1 MKSNRIMLL
10 FLAVFC
16 VLVLSGN
23 GRAAEKV
30 KLISPVEV
38 ESYYNNPNDRGVFLY
53 LNEEV
58 TSASLKRHIRF
69 KPTAGFF
76 NVSSIY
82 KPNKHCYKI
91 SGKFVSDANYVLELL
106 PGKNE
111 SGSSLQFAEAKIEFK
126 AKGAKPEF
134 RFIADRS
141 VIELKSK
148 QLLPISFT
156 STGDFRCELVN
167 VPPFFAPALEGYTI
181 FAEADELRPTSTES
195 VKANV
200 DANENNKTQV
210 ASISEVIKEM
220 QKRFDLLNNF
230 QDTPSVPEL
239 EAFIKNPFSF
249 ASKGYLGSQGK
260 EDELM
265 FSLPLDYRKAPEN
278 GGAVL
283 IKLLENNE
291 SKAQEAVR
299 LVQVTDLSI
308 TYKFSAKSMLLWV
321 TSIETGKPVAG
332 ASIML
337 ITKNNRYAFPGKT
350 NKDGILNF
358 KTNDNL
364 RQIYFEEENY
374 KFVQEPV
381 AMSDLIMA
389 SVVTENDSS
398 FIKLNSNR
406 IYPSNVQ
413 QMAVDE
419 ANFVEKRGQIFC
431 ERGVYRPG
439 EEVYWK
445 AVFRQYDNGVI
456 KTPTATDA
464 VIIINNARGEEVY
477 KKTHAL
483 SEFGSCNG
491 TFNLTSYAQTGQYQ
505 IIGYIPENA
514 SGTNVTLNPEWDLL
528 MKRKSSE
535 RSVEQHKEPY
545 ESTSY
550 CTKSFQV
557 QEFEA
562 PRHFGEITFT
572 TAKRKIQHIVGQEK
586 EQDFVKFKIKGKYYA
601 GGNLRHAKVQWA
613 AHMVGHKTKLI
624 QRPEYYFGNDMSD
637 KTLIESGN
645 TILDKDG
652 TVEIELLLSQS
663 VITGLNAIEM
673 TATILDVDGKAATV
687 VKTYQPQ
694 PSFRV
699 GISDVSGPD
708 KDGMSLVKTIAIDK
722 NGNPLGEGKIT
733 LELMTNKWFYTQKRS
748 NNGSVYYSWSNAW
761 VRQVLLTANTNYGEA
776 SFNISLNKSE
786 SYIIKATYSDGI
798 NTSSS
803 AREVAPAGGLSS
815 YVDYNNQ
822 NRTDSGN
829 GLLLTADKNEAKTDD
844 KITIKYTLPRA
855 CSYALVTCENNE
867 ILYARVIKTDKS
879 YGEFTET
886 MTKACQPNVYVGITA
901 PALRSEFPLYS
912 GNVDT
917 DYPRTLYG
925 YTKIAVCN
933 EQTKLNIAIEE
944 NEKNLIKA
952 MPGQM
957 KKLQFKVQDAQ
968 GAAVESELAI
978 CVADESILALTGFA
992 TPVLSA
998 LKNFTIPLSVFMGD
1012 LRVSLISQDLFKLI
1026 STRALTGGGEGSG
1039 EVVSESDL
1047 REDFRPVAYWNGAL
1061 KTDSE
1066 GKAEIE
1072 FKVPD
1077 TMTLYRIYAVAIDK
1091 NSGFASN
1098 ERPMQ
1103 VSRDFYVEPGV
1114 MAFMT
1119 EGDKAVISLTYQNK
1133 TDQSGEA
1140 SARIESMQNITAVLK
1155 DEKVNLE
1162 KFSNTTSKIELEAD
1176 SDFNEATLLISAN
1189 FNGMK
1194 DSVKRVIPINTA
1206 HIMINRQKSGA
1217 FKQNIEV
1224 KPEFPE
1230 WLDNDIIQT
1239 NVNGRISLSCGL
1251 WARLAPTLNY
1261 LMTYPY
1267 GCAEQVSSGLIPLAA
1282 LRTLAETD
1290 KLPGYKAEDF
1300 DIYIRNGL
1308 EKLYKMQHGSG
1319 GFAYWSSMSHESWWS
1334 SQYVIFAISILKR
1347 AGYEVDESRLA
1358 KALDYVDSGL
1368 FKNEQENR
1376 FSHGIMALA
1385 AVNLAM
1391 NNRLKAADTDKVLKK
1406 FSNINDEG
1414 AAMSIWAETMLKRI
1428 PNDSLEAI
1436 ISKLEPSNKSVSKGW
1451 YSSTVRT
1458 DAIKLM
1464 ICLEHDGKVAK
1475 AKAAEFAGA
1484 LLKNLNQKGYWNS
1497 TADTGIG
1504 LLALAEYMRKEQDK
1518 TTENSKV
1525 KVTTINGTKEYDVN
1539 FAGIE
1544 IELTGAE
1551 MSAKEGIQIT
1561 SLDNVLVNWSLH
1573 YSYPDDPSRKESIAN
1588 GFTIE
1593 KSFENISGSNTIKV
1607 GDIVKA
1613 TITFEDKFS
1622 ESNDWRE
1629 LSNLAIEDWIP
1640 AGFIPINTALKND
1653 ALPADISPEEE
1664 QYYYDMDDGAYTFYA
1679 DHQEIRKDRFL
1690 AFKNRSWS
1698 GKFKIE
1704 YYMRASYPGSFM
1716 MKPAQVSLMY
1726 APEIY
1731 GRTAP
1736 TVINIEE

>member
-1 MKSNRIMLL
+1 MKSFRVMSLI
-10 FLAVFC
+10 LAVFF
-16 VLVLSGN
+16 VLLLAN
-23 GRAAEKV
+23 DTWAAEKV
-30 KLISPVEV
+30 KFISPVEV
-38 ESYYNNPNDRGVFLY
+38 ESYYNNPNDRGVYLY

-58 TSASLKRHIRF
+58 TTPGLKRHLRF

-76 NVSSIY
+76 SVSSVY
-82 KPNKHCYKI
+82 KPNKYCYKI
-91 SGKFVSDANYVLELL
+91 SGKFVADTNYILEVL
-106 PGKNE
+106 PGKYD
-111 SGSSLQFAEAKIEFK
+111 GGDRQFAEAKIEFK

-148 QLLPISFT
+148 QLLPVSVT
-156 STGDFRCELVN
+156 NTNDFRCELIN
-167 VPPFFAPALEGYTI
+167 VPAFFAPALEGFTI
-181 FAEADELRPTSTES
+181 FAEADELRPTGTES

-200 DANENNKTQV
+200 DASESKNSKIGNI
-210 ASISEVIKEM
+210 AEVIKDM

-230 QDTPSVPEL
+230 QDTPAVPEL
-239 EAFIKNPFSF
+239 EAFIKNSFSF

-260 EDELM
+260 EEEQF
-265 FSLPLDYRKAPEN
+265 FSLPLDYRKAPEE

-283 IKLLENNE
+283 IKIAENSE
-291 SKAQEAVR
+291 AKAQESVR
-299 LVQVTDLSI
+299 LVQVTDLSV

-350 NKDGILNF
+350 NKDGILTVKN
-358 KTNDNL
+358 NENL
-364 RQIYFEEENY
+364 KQIYFEEENY

-381 AMSDLIMA
+381 AISDLIMA
-389 SVVTENDSS
+389 SVVTESDSS
-398 FIKLNSNR
+398 FIKLDTNR

-419 ANFVEKRGQIFC
+419 ISFIDRRGQIFS

-445 AVFRQYDNGVI
+445 AVFRQYDNGAI
-456 KTPTATDA
+456 KTPTATEA
-464 VIIINNARGEEVY
+464 VIIINNAKGEEVY
-477 KKTHAL
+477 KKTHVL
-483 SEFGSCNG
+483 SNFGSCNDSFKLSG
-491 TFNLTSYAQTGQYQ
+491 YAQTGQYQ

-514 SGTNVTLNPEWDLL
+514 SETNSKLDPEWDVL
-528 MKRKSSE
+528 MKRDSTQ
-535 RSVEQHKEPY
+535 RNVIQHKEPY
-545 ESTSY
+545 ETTSY

-562 PRHFGEITFT
+562 PRHFGEISFT
-572 TAKRKIQHIVGQEK
+572 TTKKKIQHIVGQEK

-601 GGNLRHAKVQWA
+601 GGNLRHAKVQWSA
-613 AHMVGHKTKLI
+613 QMVGHKTKLI
-624 QRPEYYFGNDMSD
+624 QRPEYYFGNDMGD
-637 KTLIESGN
+637 RTLIESGN

-652 TVEIELLLSQS
+652 SVEIELMLSQS
-663 VITGLNAIEM
+663 VITGLNAIEIV
-673 TATILDVDGKAATV
+673 ATILDIDGKAATV

-699 GISDVSGPD
+699 GISDVLGPD
-708 KDGMSLVKTIAIDK
+708 KEGMSLVKTIAIDK
-722 NGNPLGEGKIT
+722 NGNPLGEGKVT

-748 NNGSVYYSWSNAW
+748 DNGSVYYAWTNAW

-776 SFNISLNKSE
+776 SFNINLDKSE
-786 SYIIKATYSDGI
+786 NYIVKATYSDGI

-803 AREVAPAGGLSS
+803 AREVTLAGGLSS
-815 YVDYNNQ
+815 YVDYNRQ
-822 NRTDSGN
+822 NRTESGN
-829 GLLLTADKNEAKTDD
+829 GLLLTADKSEAKTDD
-844 KITIKYTLPRA
+844 KITIKYTLPRP

-867 ILYARVIKTDKS
+867 ILNARVIKTDKS

-901 PALRSEFPLYS
+901 PALRSTFPMYS

-925 YTKIAVCN
+925 YAKINVSN

-944 NEKNLIKA
+944 NEKSLIKA
-952 MPGQM
+952 LPGQM
-957 KKLQFKVQDAQ
+957 KKIQFKVQNAQ
-968 GAAVESELAI
+968 GAAVESELAV

-998 LKNFTIPLSVFMGD
+998 LKSFTIPLSVFMGD

-1061 KTDSE
+1061 KTNLE

-1103 VSRDFYVEPGV
+1103 VSRDFYIEPGV

-1119 EGDKAVISLTYQNK
+1119 EGDKAVISLNYHNK
-1133 TDQSGEA
+1133 TDQNGEA
-1140 SARIESMQNITAVLK
+1140 FARIDNMQNITAVLK

-1162 KFSNTTSKIELEAD
+1162 KFSNTSSKIEIEAD
-1176 SDFNEATLLISAN
+1176 SDFNEATLLISAS
-1189 FNGMK
+1189 FNGLK
-1194 DSVKRVIPINTA
+1194 DSIKRVIPINTA
-1206 HIMINRQKSGA
+1206 HLMLNRQKSGA
-1217 FKQNIEV
+1217 FKENIEI

-1230 WLDNDIIQT
+1230 WVNNDTVQT
-1239 NVNGRISLSCGL
+1239 GVTGRISLSCGL

-1261 LMTYPY
+1261 MMTYPY
-1267 GCAEQVSSGLIPLAA
+1267 GCAEQISSRLIPLAA

-1290 KLPGYKAEDF
+1290 KLPGYKARDL
-1300 DIYIRNGL
+1300 DIYIKDGL

-1319 GFAYWSSMSHESWWS
+1319 GFGYWPSMSRESWWS
-1334 SQYVIFAISILKR
+1334 SQYVIFAISILKK
-1347 AGYEVDESRLA
+1347 AGYEIDESRLA
-1358 KALDYVDSGL
+1358 KALDYVETGL
-1368 FKNEQENR
+1368 FKDSHENR
-1376 FSHGIMALA
+1376 FNHGIMALA
-1385 AVNLAM
+1385 GVNLAM
-1391 NNRLKAADTDKVLKK
+1391 NNRLKAADTDKILKK
-1406 FSNINDEG
+1406 FSNIDDEG
-1414 AAMSIWAETMLKRI
+1414 SAMAIWTETMLNRI
-1428 PNDSLEAI
+1428 PGDSLEAI
-1436 ISKLEPSNKSVSKGW
+1436 ISKLEPSHKSVSKGW

-1464 ICLEHDGKVAK
+1464 ICLAHEGKTAK
-1475 AKAAEFAGA
+1475 AKAAELAGG
-1484 LLKNLNQKGYWNS
+1484 LLKSLNQKGYWNS
-1497 TADTGIG
+1497 TADTGIA
-1504 LLALAEYMRKEQDK
+1504 LFALAEYMSKEQEI
-1518 TTENSKV
+1518 TSENGKV
-1525 KVTTINGTKEYDVN
+1525 KVATINGSKEYDVN
-1539 FAGIE
+1539 FAGVE
-1544 IELTGAE
+1544 IELSGTE
-1551 MSAKEGIQIT
+1551 MFAKEGIQLT
-1561 SLDNVLVNWSLH
+1561 SSNNVLVNWSMH
-1573 YSYPDDPSRKESIAN
+1573 YSYPDDPNRKEGVAN

-1593 KSFENISGSNTIKV
+1593 KSFENISGSGDIKV

-1622 ESNDWRE
+1622 ENDDWRE

-1653 ALPADISPEEE
+1653 ALPADIAPEEE
-1664 QYYYDMDDGAYTFYA
+1664 QYYYDMTDGAYNFYA

-1698 GKFKIE
+1698 GKFKVE
-1704 YYMRASYPGSFM
+1704 YYMRASYPGTFM
-1716 MKPAQVSLMY
+1716 MKPAQISLMY
-1726 APEIY
+1726 APEIF
-1731 GRTAP
+1731 GRTVP
-1736 TVINIEE
+1736 RIINIKE